1 MRTSEFKKASIE
13 QTYSLLGSS
22 KNGLSKE
29 EASKRLA
36 KYGYNEIKEK
46 KKNSMLIFLGKFF
59 GPIPL
64 ILWAIIILSYILHHI
79 IDLYVVLALLVF
91 NAIVSF
97 AEEYKADK
105 SLELLKQRLTIN
117 ARVLRSGAWSLIP
130 SR

>member
-1 MRTSEFKKASIE
+1 MRTSEFKEASIE

-64 ILWAIIILSYILHHI
+64 ILWAIIILSYILH
-79 IDLYVVLALLVF
+79 
-91 NAIVSF
+91 
-97 AEEYKADK
+97 
-105 SLELLKQRLTIN
+105 T
-117 ARVLRSGAWSLIP
+117 
-130 SR
+130 